1 MGERAAVERPREGA
15 LCPEHKAQVRGV
27 DRAPAMFHRSAA
39 RLVLPRGV
47 QAMPA
52 VRVVLAARRR
62 WRRRPGNTV
71 FRYDAQGPQ
80 DVVVVDARGYAECTA
95 PDNAP
100 ALTSGDDHV
109 VLGQAGQFFFICE
122 AEGEC
127 EGGMKLAVTVH

>member
-1 MGERAAVERPREGA
+1 MNSEVSDYCATAVAAVVGVAA
-15 LCPEHKAQVRGV
+15 LL
-27 DRAPAMFHRSAA
+27 PATASAA
-39 RLVLPRGV
+39 TYVVGDD
-47 QAMPA
+47 AGWDTA
-52 VRVVLAARRR
+52 VDYVAWAGGKKFEVGDTL
-62 WRRRPGNTV
+62 V